1 MSRSTP
7 HCRGTRRRAPMP
19 PWLYAEHLAGFV
31 LGLALAAM
39 AIDHGRHTAPPP
51 LPSAQTIT
59 QFPGP

>member
-1 MSRSTP
+1 MKRP
-7 HCRGTRRRAPMP
+7 HCRSAR
-19 PWLYAEHLAGFV
+19 PWVHAQHLAGFV